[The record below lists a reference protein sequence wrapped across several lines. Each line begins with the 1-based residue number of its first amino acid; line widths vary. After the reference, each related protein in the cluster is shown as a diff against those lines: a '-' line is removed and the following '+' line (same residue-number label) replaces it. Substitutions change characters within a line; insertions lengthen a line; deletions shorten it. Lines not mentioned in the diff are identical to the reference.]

1 MAKLTIESGSQR
13 GKQFKLPESGTFTI
27 GRDEKCDI
35 CIDDKMA
42 SRVHC
47 VVHCEQGKRVINDH
61 KSTNGIQVN
70 DVPVDQHTL
79 IPGDT
84 IGIGDTLISLATDD
98 EDSLIGSTLAG
109 YEIEKRLGRGAMGT
123 VYLARQLSLDR
134 PVALK
139 ILAPRFSKDEDFIKS
154 FLEEARA
161 AGRLNHP
168 NVVQVY
174 DAGNEGDHHYMS
186 MEYLE
191 GGSLEEL
198 LESDGQFD
206 IIRAVDVARDAAQ
219 ALQFAQQNQIVH
231 RDIKPA
237 NLMLTLDGTVKVGD
251 LGIAADLSQTGTTG
265 GGSNTPAAGSPR
277 YMAPEQAR
285 GEALDH
291 RADIYAL
298 GATLYRM
305 IAGVAPFDGSS
316 VKEIIRAKLDNDPT
330 PLRRLVP
337 EIPGGL
343 SAVVQKMLARN
354 PDSRYDNADQVF
366 SALDP
371 SQYRKGISAKGKAR
385 VARGASV
392 SQGSRPA
399 AGRSAAIRQRRPAQG
414 SQSNLVVGSVI
425 GIVALVLVLV
435 LVSKLMND
443 DDDGGGRSK
452 MVEPR
457 TTKTKPVKSKKPTPG
472 IERDASKIALKEL
485 KSIEALYSKGELEA
499 SAALLRLENLLGDN
513 PRIKAPAEKLLKE
526 LRSKAELARKA
537 DLKKRKEAASAE
549 LVAIDVLL
557 GKKELRKADEALTGF
572 LARHSE
578 LGAEMA
584 SAPRTK
590 LGQLVRAAMD
600 AAGKQVT
607 EMVKNGDFEKA
618 RTEIVTLRV
627 RMPSSEESRL
637 QSMAA
642 EVTLAESRMANSLKF
657 VEDNRDG
664 VFELL
669 ADFDFPGA
677 KKHLDGITG
686 KLGGLDKIA
695 NKEAKALLTM
705 LGKQVYLS
713 GKVWEELQA
722 IFSESVKSKSFVKIL
737 TAAKNAKEQKYK
749 VLGVEG
755 PAVRIQAS
763 GSKAVPEAHR
773 ILGLDANS
781 IVALM
786 GKPGRAGLEKA
797 DIMQGLGMLLLLR
810 DGAGRG
816 SELLLGEKP
825 AEADTYRKENERLL
839 VKYADSWRE
848 TRLFSLQKLESKL
861 SAGKKPVP
869 TDLWNFIAAD
879 AGVLIGAW
887 KSRADYAK
895 VRSSLHELFLRARI
909 AALAGAS
916 VEAVFNAKAVKE
928 GKNGL
933 TTLTYDFSSM
943 DQLQDFYPVGGRA
956 TTIDWVE
963 KKRFFKLKGE
973 VRFLAANPFESRIA
987 INGVVPSGGYNAA
1000 APNINVA
1007 LWTEEKDRVTASRT
1021 FNYNA
1026 WRESNEDGEPPADY
1040 FAVGMGY
1047 KPEVALGDILGGG
1060 RLGGLARTLTGFLP
1074 GYLRESSFALL
1085 SGEHGVGLHSRRD
1098 EKIWSQPVGSLLR
1111 PGTIRFSIS
1120 MENSALKWKVN
1131 SKALG
1136 YRNSVALT
1144 RLAEKIPHTGSFNIF
1159 TNNSTV
1165 YFSSLEITGQISKE
1179 WAAGLAK
1186 SIAERELKK
1195 LDSSFGRGADDKADG
1210 AKSDTSS
1217 GAGTGGRNGAGTTP
1231 GPGSN
1236 EGGASSGGLKGVME
1250 RFDKNGDGKLDENER
1265 KAFQDLLREGLGSEP
1280 DSSPEKKEPAGSAG
1294 KGSSS

>member
-1 MAKLTIESGSQR
+1 
-13 GKQFKLPESGTFTI
+13 
-27 GRDEKCDI
+27 
-35 CIDDKMA
+35 
-42 SRVHC
+42 
-47 VVHCEQGKRVINDH
+47 
-61 KSTNGIQVN
+61 
-70 DVPVDQHTL
+70 
-79 IPGDT
+79 
-84 IGIGDTLISLATDD
+84 
-98 EDSLIGSTLAG
+98 
-109 YEIEKRLGRGAMGT
+109 
-123 VYLARQLSLDR
+123 
-134 PVALK
+134 
-139 ILAPRFSKDEDFIKS
+139 
-154 FLEEARA
+154 
-161 AGRLNHP
+161 
-168 NVVQVY
+168 
-174 DAGNEGDHHYMS
+174 
-186 MEYLE
+186 
-191 GGSLEEL
+191 
-198 LESDGQFD
+198 
-206 IIRAVDVARDAAQ
+206 
-219 ALQFAQQNQIVH
+219 
-231 RDIKPA
+231 
-237 NLMLTLDGTVKVGD
+237 
-251 LGIAADLSQTGTTG
+251 
-265 GGSNTPAAGSPR
+265 
-277 YMAPEQAR
+277 
-285 GEALDH
+285 
-291 RADIYAL
+291 
-298 GATLYRM
+298 
-305 IAGVAPFDGSS
+305 
-316 VKEIIRAKLDNDPT
+316 
-330 PLRRLVP
+330 
-337 EIPGGL
+337 
-343 SAVVQKMLARN
+343 
-354 PDSRYDNADQVF
+354 
-366 SALDP
+366 
-371 SQYRKGISAKGKAR
+371 
-385 VARGASV
+385 
-392 SQGSRPA
+392 
-399 AGRSAAIRQRRPAQG
+399 
-414 SQSNLVVGSVI
+414 
-425 GIVALVLVLV
+425 
-435 LVSKLMND
+435 
-443 DDDGGGRSK
+443 
-452 MVEPR
+452 
-457 TTKTKPVKSKKPTPG
+457 
-472 IERDASKIALKEL
+472 
-485 KSIEALYSKGELEA
+485 
-499 SAALLRLENLLGDN
+499 NLLGDN

-526 LRSKAELARKA
+526 LRSEAELARKA

-572 LARHSE
+572 LARNPE
-578 LGAEMA
+578 LGAEMV
-584 SAPRTK
+584 SVPRTK
-590 LGQLVRAAMD
+590 LGKLVRAAMD
-600 AAGKQVT
+600 DAGKQVT
-607 EMVKNGDFEKA
+607 EMVKHGDFEKA

-627 RMPSSEESRL
+627 RMPSSEEPRL

-642 EVTLAESRMANSLKF
+642 EVSLAESRMANSLKF

-669 ADFDFPGA
+669 ADLDFPGA

-686 KLGGLDKIA
+686 KLGGLEKIV
-695 NKEAKALLTM
+695 NKEAKALLVM
-705 LGKQVYLS
+705 LGRQVDLS
-713 GKVWEELQA
+713 RKVWDEAQV
-722 IFSESVKSKSFVKIL
+722 IFSESAKSKSLVKL
-737 TAAKNAKEQKYK
+737 RVLPAAKDDKDQKYK

-755 PAVRIQAS
+755 PAVRIQET
-763 GSKAVPEAHR
+763 GSKAVPAAHR

-786 GKPGRAGLEKA
+786 EKPGRGGLEKA
-797 DIMQGLGMLLLLR
+797 DIMQGLGLLLLLR
-810 DGAGRG
+810 DGPGRG

-825 AEADTYRKENERLL
+825 AEADAYRKENERLL
-839 VKYADSWRE
+839 AKYADSWRE

-861 SAGKKPVP
+861 SAGKTPVP
-869 TDLWNFIAAD
+869 ADLWNFIATD
-879 AGVLIGAW
+879 AGVLIRAW

-916 VEAVFNAKAVKE
+916 VEAAFNAKTVKE

-943 DQLQDFYPVGGRA
+943 DQLRDFYPVGRGG

-1026 WRESNEDGEPPADY
+1026 WRESNEAGESPADY
-1040 FAVGMGY
+1040 FVLGVGY

-1085 SGEHGVGLHSRRD
+1085 AGEHGVGLHSRRD

-1111 PGTIRFSIS
+1111 PGTIRFAIS
-1120 MENSALKWKVN
+1120 MENSTLKWKVN

-1136 YRNSVALT
+1136 YRNSLALE
-1144 RLAEKIPHTGSFNIF
+1144 RLGEKIPHVGSFNIF

-1195 LDSSFGRGADDKADG
+1195 LDSSFGRGADGKADG

-1217 GAGTGGRNGAGTTP
+1217 GEATTP

-1236 EGGASSGGLKGVME
+1236 QGGASSGGLQGVME

-1280 DSSPEKKEPAGSAG
+1280 DSSPEEKKPAGSAG

>member
-13 GKQFKLPESGTFTI
+13 GKQFKLPESGAFTI
-27 GRDEKCDI
+27 GRDEKCNI

-47 VVHCEQGKRVINDH
+47 VVRCEQGKRVINDH
-61 KSTNGIQVN
+61 KSTNGIRVN

-84 IGIGDTLISLATDD
+84 IEIGDTLISLATDD

-198 LESDGQFD
+198 LESEGRLD
-206 IIRAVDVARDAAQ
+206 IIRAVDAARDAAQ

-251 LGIAADLSQTGTTG
+251 LGIATDLSQAGTAG
-265 GGSNTPAAGSPR
+265 GGGNTPAAGSPR

-291 RADIYAL
+291 RADIYGL

-316 VKEIIRAKLDNDPT
+316 VKEIIRAKMDNDPT

-371 SQYRKGISAKGKAR
+371 SQYRKGISVKGKGRAAR
-385 VARGASV
+385 AASV
-392 SQGSRPA
+392 SQGARPA
-399 AGRSAAIRQRRPAQG
+399 AGRSGSIRQRRPAQG

-435 LVSKLMND
+435 LASKLMD
-443 DDDGGGRSK
+443 DGDDGGGRLK
-452 MVEPR
+452 TDEPR
-457 TTKTKPVKSKKPTPG
+457 TTKTKPEERKKPTPG
-472 IERDASKIALKEL
+472 IERDASKLALKEL

-513 PRIKAPAEKLLKE
+513 PRIKAPAEKFLKE
-526 LRSKAELARKA
+526 LRSEAELARKA
-537 DLKKRKEAASAE
+537 DLKKRKEAAAAE

-572 LARHSE
+572 LARNPE
-578 LGAEMA
+578 LGAEMV
-584 SAPRTK
+584 SVPRTK
-590 LGQLVRAAMD
+590 LGKLVRAAMD
-600 AAGKQVT
+600 DAGKQVT

-627 RMPSSEESRL
+627 RMPSSEEPRL

-642 EVTLAESRMANSLKF
+642 EVSLAESRMANSLKF

-669 ADFDFPGA
+669 ADLDFSGA

-686 KLGGLDKIA
+686 KLGGLEKIA
-695 NKEAKALLTM
+695 NKEAKALLVM
-705 LGKQVYLS
+705 LGKQVDLS
-713 GKVWEELQA
+713 RKVWDEAQV
-722 IFSESVKSKSFVKIL
+722 IFSESAKSKSLVKL
-737 TAAKNAKEQKYK
+737 RVLPAAKDDKDQKYK

-755 PAVRIQAS
+755 PAVRIQET
-763 GSKAVPEAHR
+763 GSKAVPAAHR

-786 GKPGRAGLEKA
+786 EKPGRGGLEKA
-797 DIMQGLGMLLLLR
+797 DIMQGLGLLLLLR
-810 DGAGRG
+810 DGPGRG
-816 SELLLGEKP
+816 SELLLGEKS
-825 AEADTYRKENERLL
+825 AEADAYRKENERLL
-839 VKYADSWRE
+839 AKYADSWRE

-861 SAGKKPVP
+861 SAGKTPVP
-869 TDLWNFIAAD
+869 ADLWNFIAAD
-879 AGVLIGAW
+879 AGVLIRAW

-916 VEAVFNAKAVKE
+916 VEAAFNAKTVKE

-943 DQLQDFYPVGGRA
+943 DQLRDFYPVGRGG

-1026 WRESNEDGEPPADY
+1026 WRESNEAGESPADY
-1040 FAVGMGY
+1040 FVLGVGY

-1085 SGEHGVGLHSRRD
+1085 AGEHGVGLHSRRD

-1111 PGTIRFSIS
+1111 PGTIRFAIS
-1120 MENSALKWKVN
+1120 MENSTLKWKVN

-1136 YRNSVALT
+1136 YRNSLALE
-1144 RLAEKIPHTGSFNIF
+1144 RLGEKIPHAGSFNIF

-1195 LDSSFGRGADDKADG
+1195 LDSSFGRGADGKSDG

-1217 GAGTGGRNGAGTTP
+1217 GEATTP

-1236 EGGASSGGLKGVME
+1236 QGGASSGGLQGVME

-1280 DSSPEKKEPAGSAG
+1280 DSSPEEKKPAGSAG

>member
-13 GKQFKLPESGTFTI
+13 GKQFKLPESGAFTI
-27 GRDEKCDI
+27 GRDEKCNI

-47 VVHCEQGKRVINDH
+47 VVRCEPGKRVINDH
-61 KSTNGIQVN
+61 KSTNGIRVN

-84 IGIGDTLISLATDD
+84 IEIGDTLISLATDD

-139 ILAPRFSKDEDFIKS
+139 ILAPRFSKDEDFIKG

-198 LESDGQFD
+198 LESEGQFD
-206 IIRAVDVARDAAQ
+206 IIRAVDAARDAAQ

-251 LGIAADLSQTGTTG
+251 LGIATDLSQAGTTG
-265 GGSNTPAAGSPR
+265 GGGNTPAAGSPR

-316 VKEIIRAKLDNDPT
+316 VKEIIRAKMDNDPT

-385 VARGASV
+385 VARAASV
-392 SQGSRPA
+392 SQGTRPA
-399 AGRSAAIRQRRPAQG
+399 AGRSSAIRQRRPAQG

-443 DDDGGGRSK
+443 EDDGGGRSQI
-452 MVEPR
+452 VEPR
-457 TTKTKPVKSKKPTPG
+457 TTKTKPVESKKPTPG
-472 IERDASKIALKEL
+472 IERDASKIALKEF
-485 KSIEALYSKGELEA
+485 KSIETLYSKGELEA

-537 DLKKRKEAASAE
+537 DLEKRKEAASAE

-584 SAPRTK
+584 SVPRTK
-590 LGQLVRAAMD
+590 LGQLVRAVMD

-607 EMVKNGDFEKA
+607 EMVTNGDFEKA

-642 EVTLAESRMANSLKF
+642 EVSLAESRMANSLKF

-669 ADFDFPGA
+669 ADFDFSGA

-705 LGKQVYLS
+705 LGRQVYS
-713 GKVWEELQA
+713 SRKVWEELQA

-763 GSKAVPEAHR
+763 GSKAVPAAHR

-786 GKPGRAGLEKA
+786 GKPGREGLEKA

-816 SELLLGEKP
+816 RELLLGEKP
-825 AEADTYRKENERLL
+825 AETDAYRKENERLL

-861 SAGKKPVP
+861 AAAKKSVP
-869 TDLWNFIAAD
+869 ADLWNFIATD

-916 VEAVFNAKAVKE
+916 VEAVFNAKTVKE

-943 DQLQDFYPVGGRA
+943 DQLQDFYPVGGRG

-963 KKRFFKLKGE
+963 KQRFFKLKGE

-1007 LWTEEKDRVTASRT
+1007 LWTEEKDRVTAPRT
-1021 FNYNA
+1021 FNYNS
-1026 WRESNEDGEPPADY
+1026 WRESNEAGEPPADY

-1060 RLGGLARTLTGFLP
+1060 RQSGLARALTGFLP

-1085 SGEHGVGLHSRRD
+1085 AGEHGVRLHSRSD

-1111 PGTIRFSIS
+1111 PGTIRFAIS

-1144 RLAEKIPHTGSFNIF
+1144 RLAEKIPHAGSFNIF

-1217 GAGTGGRNGAGTTP
+1217 GAGTGGGNGAGTTS
-1231 GPGSN
+1231 GRGSN
-1236 EGGASSGGLKGVME
+1236 QGGASSGGLKGVME

>member
-1 MAKLTIESGSQR
+1 MARLTIESGSQR
-13 GKQFKLPESGTFTI
+13 GKQFKLPESGAFTI
-27 GRDEKCDI
+27 GRDEKCNI

-47 VVHCEQGKRVINDH
+47 VVRCEQRKWVIDDD
-61 KSTNGIQVN
+61 KSTNGIRVN
-70 DVPVDQHTL
+70 DVPVNQHTL

-84 IGIGDTLISLATDD
+84 IEIGDTLISLATDD
-98 EDSLIGSTLAG
+98 EDPLIGSTLAG
-109 YEIEKRLGRGAMGT
+109 YEIDRRLGRGAMGT

-198 LESDGQFD
+198 LEREGQLD
-206 IIRAVDVARDAAQ
+206 IIRAVDAARDAAQ

-251 LGIAADLSQTGTTG
+251 LGIAADLSQTGTAG
-265 GGSNTPAAGSPR
+265 GGGNTPAAGSPR
-277 YMAPEQAR
+277 YMAPEQAQ

-305 IAGVAPFDGSS
+305 IAGVAPFDGAS

-385 VARGASV
+385 AARAASV
-392 SQGSRPA
+392 SQGARPA
-399 AGRSAAIRQRRPAQG
+399 GGRSAAIRQRRPAQG

-425 GIVALVLVLV
+425 GIVALVLILV
-435 LVSKLMND
+435 LVSKSMND
-443 DDDGGGRSK
+443 EDDGAGRSK
-452 MVEPR
+452 TAEPR
-457 TTKTKPVKSKKPTPG
+457 TTQKKPVESKKPAPG
-472 IERDASKIALKEL
+472 LERDASKIALKEL

-513 PRIKAPAEKLLKE
+513 PRITAPAEKLLKE

-537 DLKKRKEAASAE
+537 AIVKRKEAASAE

-572 LARHSE
+572 LARNSE
-578 LGAEMA
+578 LGAELV
-584 SAPRTK
+584 SAPRAK
-590 LGQLVRAAMD
+590 LGKLVRAAMD

-607 EMVKNGDFEKA
+607 EMVTNGDFEKA

-642 EVTLAESRMANSLKF
+642 EVSLAESRMANSLKF

-669 ADFDFPGA
+669 ADLDFSGA
-677 KKHLDGITG
+677 KKHLDDIIG
-686 KLGGLDKIA
+686 KFGGLDKIA
-695 NKEAKALLTM
+695 NKEAKALLAM

-713 GKVWEELQA
+713 RKVWEELQA
-722 IFSESVKSKSFVKIL
+722 IFSESVKSKSLVKIRVL
-737 TAAKNAKEQKYK
+737 SAAKDDKEQKYK

-755 PAVRIQAS
+755 PAVRVQES
-763 GSKAVPEAHR
+763 GSKAVPAAHR
-773 ILGLDANS
+773 TLGLDANS

-797 DIMQGLGMLLLLR
+797 DIIQGLGMLLLLR
-810 DGAGRG
+810 DGPGRG
-816 SELLLGEKP
+816 RELLLGEKP
-825 AEADTYRKENERLL
+825 AEGDAYRKENERLL
-839 VKYADSWRE
+839 AKYADSWRE

-861 SAGKKPVP
+861 SADKKPVP
-869 TDLWNFIAAD
+869 ADLWNFIATD
-879 AGVLIGAW
+879 AGVLIRAW

-916 VEAVFNAKAVKE
+916 VEAAFNAKTVKE

-943 DQLQDFYPVGGRA
+943 EQLQDFYPVGGGG

-987 INGVVPSGGYNAA
+987 INGVVPNGGYNAA
-1000 APNINVA
+1000 APNVNVA
-1007 LWTEEKDRVTASRT
+1007 LWTEENDRVTAPRA

-1026 WRESNEDGEPPADY
+1026 WRESNETGEPPADY
-1040 FAVGMGY
+1040 FALGMGY
-1047 KPEVALGDILGGG
+1047 KPEVSLGGILGEG

-1085 SGEHGVGLHSRRD
+1085 AGEHGVGLHSRRD

-1131 SKALG
+1131 SKSLG
-1136 YRNSVALT
+1136 YRNSLALA
-1144 RLAEKIPHTGSFNIF
+1144 RLAEKIPHVGSFNIF

-1195 LDSSFGRGADDKADG
+1195 LDSSFGRGADGKADG

-1217 GAGTGGRNGAGTTP
+1217 GAGGGKGTGTTP

-1236 EGGASSGGLKGVME
+1236 QGGASSGGLKGVME

-1294 KGSSS
+1294 QGSSS